1 MSLTIHTKQP
11 RALVRA
17 LLKAIDD
24 GDIDTWETSDRMH
37 ITHSPAQWRCK
48 AWMKLPKVI
57 GEDTV
62 RFTIIRPKGKN
73 VSKSVYAVYHGRFA
87 EMLLSHFD
95 SKIDRI
101 EISSLASQGD
111 MV

>member
-1 MSLTIHTKQP
+1 MSLTVYTTHP
-11 RALVRA
+11 RALVNA

-24 GDIDTWETSDRMH
+24 GAIDTWETTDRRH

-48 AWMKLPKVI
+48 AWMKLPKDI

-62 RFTIIRPKGKN
+62 RFTIIRPKGKSI
-73 VSKSVYAVYHGRFA
+73 SKSVYAVYHGRFA

-95 SKIDRI
+95 TKITRI

-111 MV
+111 IV